1 MALPMSNTPIYTLRV
16 PSTKQE
22 YKFKPFLVKQEK
34 ALLIAFQS
42 EDEKVMVNTLKEVIK
57 DCVMGMDISTLSL
70 FDIEYIFCQIRSKAV
85 GETVELIGR
94 CDSEECL
101 KKEESK
107 KVIVVNIADVEVF
120 TPEGHEKKISLFEDV
135 GVVMKYPSLDL
146 LLSLKDMQA
155 RVIKGKEKESATNN
169 YFDIVAQSIEYIYD
183 GQQIFYTKEQT
194 KEEVLTFVE
203 NLTSEQFKKL
213 INFFNTMPKLTKD
226 IKWNCS
232 VCSKEQFRKIEGLAN
247 FFS

>member
-1 MALPMSNTPIYTLRV
+1 MALPMGNTPIYSLRV

-57 DCVMGMDISTLSL
+57 DCVMGINLDTLSL

-107 KVIVVNIADVEVF
+107 KVIIVNIAEVEVF
-120 TPEGHEKKISLFEDV
+120 TPEGHDKKISLFEDV

-146 LLSLKDMQA
+146 LLALKDMQKRA
-155 RVIKGKEKESATNN
+155 IKGREKENETNS
-169 YFDIVAQSIEYIYD
+169 YFDIVAQSIEYVYN

-194 KEEVLTFVE
+194 KEEVLAFVE

-213 INFFNTMPKLTKD
+213 QNFFNTMPKLTKD

-232 VCSKEQFRKIEGLAN
+232 VCAKEQIRKIEGLAN